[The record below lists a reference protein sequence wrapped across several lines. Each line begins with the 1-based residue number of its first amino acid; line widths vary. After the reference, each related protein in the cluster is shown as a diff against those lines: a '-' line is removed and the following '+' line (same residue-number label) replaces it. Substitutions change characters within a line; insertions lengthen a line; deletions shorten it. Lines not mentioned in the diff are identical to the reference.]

1 MKILHKISWVP
12 LLAFAVMFSACED
25 FLDVNVDPNNPTEV
39 SPDLLLTSAQSY
51 LAYTVGGDINR
62 YTGLFVQHYAG
73 VQGQSQEEYDIYNF
87 NDDETNNL
95 WRFGIYAGSLGD
107 LDLLIKQADETG
119 SPHYSGIAKVMT
131 AYGIGLMA
139 DLFGQVPYSQA
150 FQFSDNVQPT
160 YDNQETLYATIET
173 LLNDGIAD
181 LSAATSTFVP
191 GGDDLV
197 FGGDMNKWIR
207 FANFVKV
214 RYYNHKSLRD
224 PQGSAQAVLNLL
236 DGSDPVFESMADD
249 AAYVFFASPNS
260 TNPLFQFEQ
269 QRGQI
274 AVSDVVLDEFMMPL
288 SDPRIPLYAAPIADL
303 VSFVG
308 APNGSAT
315 QDQGHALY
323 SAVGPFHATA
333 DAVVPFGTYYE
344 LKFIEAEAAFRTGDK
359 PRAYDAYKA
368 AIKAHFDYLEAGII
382 ARPGS
387 LAGFEL
393 DPQAYDDYVA
403 QTAVDPGSA
412 DAITLQLIMEQ
423 KYLAMF
429 SRGAESWTDWRRTGF
444 PVLAPA
450 DNNLTSN
457 VIPVRFPYPES
468 EFSFNQANVPIVTI
482 LDPTWFQDGTED

>member
-39 SPDLLLTSAQSY
+39 SPALLLTSAQSY
-51 LAYTVGGDINR
+51 MAYTVGGDVNR
-62 YTGLFVQHYAG
+62 YTGIFVQHYAG

-87 NDDETNNL
+87 NDDETNNF
-95 WRFGIYAGSLGD
+95 WRFGMYAGSLGD
-107 LDLLIKQADETG
+107 MDLLIKEADETG

-131 AYGIGLMA
+131 AYGIGLMT

-197 FGGDMNKWIR
+197 FGGDMDKWIR
-207 FANFVKV
+207 FANFIKV

-224 PQGSAQAVLNLL
+224 PQGSAQSVLNLL
-236 DGSDPVFESMADD
+236 DGSDPIFESMADN
-249 AAYVFFASPNS
+249 AAFVFFASPNS

-274 AVSDVVLDEFMMPL
+274 AVSDVVLDEFMIPL
-288 SDPRIPLYAAPIADL
+288 SDPRIPLYAATIADGI
-303 VSFVG
+303 SYAG

-315 QDQGHALY
+315 QDQSHSLY
-323 SAVGPFHATA
+323 SAVGPFHASQA
-333 DAVVPFGTYYE
+333 SAVPFGTYYE
-344 LKFIEAEAAFRTGDK
+344 LKFIEAEAAFRTDDK
-359 PRAYDAYKA
+359 ARAYQAYLDG
-368 AIKAHFDYLEAGII
+368 IKANFDYLG
-382 ARPGS
+382 
-387 LAGFEL
+387 L
-393 DPQAYDDYVA
+393 DQQAYDDYVA

-468 EFSFNQANVPIVTI
+468 EFSFNGDNVPIVTI